1 MDKLS
6 KDDIEDDV
14 IVNRLLRHPDLL
26 LHQYHN
32 PLPYPKYF
40 PSLHNLLT
48 SLYEFNGS
56 INGSSVTVDKYS
68 FSAISTG
75 NLTPGSNNITRAAHF
90 LPQLIEELD
99 KEGIHLLLTF
109 LLPLFSSPDTKLYA
123 FLNFFH
129 PLGIVMGFRSSL
141 KYFFHELQKLYGT
154 GSELSPIESKL
165 LDQKFISKVITVFGL
180 KCFLDCFLQYVIDG
194 LFEMNENGCSKEKND
209 NDNFDSESN
218 EFQSDKLSR
227 IYMENAKEEGTET
240 TEDRESFEMERGI
253 SDESIPDRKESMDFI
268 EDEDNVNFF
277 GPKSLSGKKLG
288 ESGVFTRLEAILEDD
303 TPISVTGINSHKD
316 LESIKSILPETSE
329 PTLCL
334 NPLPDDG
341 VSTTSEEDDN
351 KMHRFVKVLDESEVI
366 VSNSSHEFTGSTAL
380 INCGKSHPLN
390 AEKGSSYFV
399 RHESDGEEIHSVDS
413 ENLTANFSSNI
424 EPSESVIKGS
434 ALSESVKNDS
444 SAHSL
449 AQNQSL
455 NENCSEMEDSS
466 STDPNDQGSSTDELA
481 VATEEFSIDSMFS
494 EDSNKTYLI
503 RRSSVKIRSSH
514 SGSSPF
520 MLLDSNDDCSDQG
533 NLTEK
538 PSDDYILEDYANL
551 QVDRITDAEELD
563 SIAHGVSTEEIVDTG
578 SSAQDLAF
586 NSLKWIMPSLGPVL
600 TSKYVVHLLLKRFP
614 KVWLNV
620 KYLELTATDLIL
632 VFKSKGKFLMDC
644 LIEVVGIYGS
654 AVIFHHFI
662 PFASR
667 SVRFESTI
675 RN

>member
-6 KDDIEDDV
+6 KDDVEDDV

-26 LHQYHN
+26 LHQCHN
-32 PLPYPKYF
+32 PLPHPKYF

-48 SLYEFNGS
+48 NLFEFNGP
-56 INGSSVTVDKYS
+56 INGSSVKVDKHS
-68 FSAISTG
+68 FGAISKG
-75 NLTPGSNNITRAAHF
+75 DLTPGSNNISRAAHF

-154 GSELSPIESKL
+154 GSEISPIESKL

-194 LFEMNENGCSKEKND
+194 LFEVNENECSKEKND

-227 IYMENAKEEGTET
+227 IYLENAKEKGTET
-240 TEDRESFEMERGI
+240 IEDRESFEMEREI
-253 SDESIPDRKESMDFI
+253 SDDSIPDRKESIDYM

-288 ESGVFTRLEAILEDD
+288 ESGVFTRLEAIIEDD
-303 TPISVTGINSHKD
+303 RSISITDNNSHRD
-316 LESIKSILPETSE
+316 LENIKSIRPEISE
-329 PTLCL
+329 PTHCL

-341 VSTTSEEDDN
+341 VSAVSEEDDDN
-351 KMHRFVKVLDESEVI
+351 KMHRFVKVLDKSEVI
-366 VSNSSHEFTGSTAL
+366 FSNSSHQFAGTTAL

-390 AEKGSSYFV
+390 AGKDSSHFA
-399 RHESDGEEIHSVDS
+399 RPDSDEEIHSVDFTTNS
-413 ENLTANFSSNI
+413 SSNT
-424 EPSESVIKGS
+424 EPSESFVKGS
-434 ALSESVKNDS
+434 ALSESVKKDVFT
-444 SAHSL
+444 HSL
-449 AQNQSL
+449 VQNQSL
-455 NENCSEMEDSS
+455 NENYSEMEDSS
-466 STDPNDQGSSTDELA
+466 STDPNDQGSSTDELP
-481 VATEEFSIDSMFS
+481 VATEDFGIDSVLS
-494 EDSNKTYLI
+494 EDSNKSYLI
-503 RRSSVKIRSSH
+503 RRSSVKMRSGH

-520 MLLDSNDDCSDQG
+520 MLLDSNEDCSDQE
-533 NLTEK
+533 NVIEK
-538 PSDDYILEDYANL
+538 PNDDYILEDYANL
-551 QVDRITDAEELD
+551 HVDRITDSEELD
-563 SIAHGVSTEEIVDTG
+563 SIAHGVSSEEIVDTG

-586 NSLKWIMPSLGPVL
+586 SSLKWIMPSLGPVL
-600 TSKYVVHLLLKRFP
+600 TSKYVVHLILKRFP

-632 VFKSKGKFLMDC
+632 AFKSKGKFLMDC
-644 LIEVVGIYGS
+644 LVEAVGIYGS
-654 AVIFHHFI
+654 AVIFHQFI

-667 SVRFESTI
+667 SVRF
-675 RN
+675 